1 MCCTC
6 HSRASTSCLAAAV
19 ACSRRQTPQPGHS
32 WRRCPLHDMWLDL
45 DGIQARGDQHGEQ
58 WIQNRQHQEPMSW
71 GGLTEK

>member
-6 HSRASTSCLAAAV
+6 HSRGSTSFLAATV
-19 ACSRRQTPQPGHS
+19 ARSRRQTPQLGRS
-32 WRRCPLHDMWLDL
+32 WRRCPLHDVWLYL

-58 WIQNRQHQEPMSW
+58 WIRNRQHQEPMSW